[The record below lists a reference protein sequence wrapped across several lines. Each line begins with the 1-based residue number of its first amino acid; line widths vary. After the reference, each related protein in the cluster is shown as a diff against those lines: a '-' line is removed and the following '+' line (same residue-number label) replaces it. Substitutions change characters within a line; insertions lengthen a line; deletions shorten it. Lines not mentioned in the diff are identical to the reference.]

1 MEEDPYTDDTEVACV
16 LGDDDF
22 DSEEDS
28 SAITTVKSPDE
39 SLSLRRRRVER
50 LMDAKRLSK
59 QLFDFAEMDAVG
71 GSYYDDDL
79 FDENGEFI
87 ENHSA

>member
-16 LGDDDF
+16 LADDEFEGD
-22 DSEEDS
+22 EES
-28 SAITTVKSPDE
+28 PAIAAAKSPDE

-87 ENHSA
+87 ENHA